1 MAKTGYKIIENV
13 VQSFD
18 NGQPSGSVASG
29 STNYLITLSS
39 SSLSASLNEETYFNR
54 SFSPI
59 DCVEDI
65 TECKPPLLTGIYTGS
80 QRGYFDLYYTTQ
92 DSNNSPVDIS
102 ASISQTNNFSTFELF
117 SASIGYIVPITSSYV
132 SGTVFFRAFNSCSGI
147 SPDRSPN
154 SDLLSFIYDETTPEE
169 IKGDVNIQFLNN
181 LSSPMEIQ
189 IRSQRGNSNHKISS
203 LDTFNYN
210 YSNSNLTGSWNSV
223 GKSSDVNVTIK
234 GGAKS
239 SFGNFIQRR
248 TIGLETL
255 TYTTGSGFNNPL
267 LNVDSSDTFPPDLGI
282 NFTIRQLDFP
292 PLGETTTTTFSLLQ
306 VSPSITGSSN
316 ILDGT
321 ITPTI
326 RFGSTP
332 LQTENAACSD
342 SKVNSTEITY
352 FQLGNYLYNNREDA
366 ESKTRSVFPFNTNY
380 ILITPNTYLV
390 VNKNGF
396 IQKLETCV
404 LPSLN
409 IFTQDGSFTTQEEAC
424 KRVKSI
430 GGSQTLFYKDNQL
443 RGDGRN
449 LSGRFPINND
459 SQGGTNVILSA
470 GNIVGFETCGT
481 ELETSQLSIYG
492 YPSSS
497 YPFHTPELI
506 NPETLAVACGDD
518 TLTTYYQGG
527 DGTIYYDFDGPLA
540 YNTVGDGGY
549 YYKNES
555 DEFLLLSDGLILS
568 SSTPC

>member
-1 MAKTGYKIIENV
+1 MAKTGYKIIETV
-13 VQSFD
+13 VQSFN

-29 STNYLITLSS
+29 STNSVVTLST
-39 SSLSASLNEETYFNR
+39 SSLSASLDEETYFNR

-65 TECKPPLLTGIYTGS
+65 NECKPPVLTGIYTGS
-80 QRGYFDLYYTTQ
+80 QRGYFNLNYTTQ
-92 DSNNSPVDIS
+92 DSNNSPTKIS
-102 ASISQTNNFSTFELF
+102 ASISQTNDFSSFELF
-117 SASIGYIVPITSSYV
+117 PASIGSLVPITSSYV
-132 SGTVFFRAFNSCSGI
+132 SGTVFFRAFTSCSGI
-147 SPDRSPN
+147 SPDRSLN
-154 SDLLSFIYDETTPEE
+154 SDLLSFTYDEISPEE

-181 LSSPMEIQ
+181 LSSPMEVQ
-189 IRSQRGNSNHKISS
+189 IRSQRGNSNHKIAA
-203 LDTFNYN
+203 LNTFNYT

-223 GKSSDVNVTIK
+223 GKSSDVSVTIK
-234 GGAKS
+234 GGSKNT
-239 SFGNFIQRR
+239 FGNFIQRR

-255 TYTTGSGFNNPL
+255 TYTTGSGFDNPL
-267 LNVDSSDTFPPDLGI
+267 LNVDSSDTFPPDTGI
-282 NFTIRQLDFP
+282 SFTIRQLDFP
-292 PLGETTTTTFSLLQ
+292 PTGESTTTTFSLLQ
-306 VSPSITGSSN
+306 VSPTSTDSSD
-316 ILDGT
+316 IMDGT

-332 LQTENAACSD
+332 LISQNAACSD

-352 FQLGNYLYNNREDA
+352 FQLGSYLYNNREDA
-366 ESKTRSVFPFNTNY
+366 ESKTRPIFPFNTNY
-380 ILITPNTYLV
+380 ILITPNTYLI
-390 VNKNGF
+390 VNKDGF
-396 IQKLETCV
+396 IQNLETCI

-409 IFTQDGSFTTQEEAC
+409 IFTQDGSFNTQEEAC
-424 KRVKSI
+424 KRVKSSGEVI
-430 GGSQTLFYKDNQL
+430 FYKDNQL

-497 YPFHTPELI
+497 YPFDTPELI

-518 TLTTYYQGG
+518 TFITYYQGG
-527 DGTIYYDFDGPLA
+527 DGTIYHDFDGPLA

>member
-1 MAKTGYKIIENV
+1 MAKTGYKIIETV
-13 VQSFD
+13 VQSFN

-29 STNYLITLSS
+29 SINSVVTLST
-39 SSLSASLNEETYFNR
+39 SSLSASLDEETYFNR

-65 TECKPPLLTGIYTGS
+65 NECKPPVLTGIYTGS
-80 QRGYFDLYYTTQ
+80 QRGYFNLNYTTQ
-92 DSNNSPVDIS
+92 DSNNSPTKIS
-102 ASISQTNNFSTFELF
+102 ASISQTNDFSSFELF
-117 SASIGYIVPITSSYV
+117 SSSIGSLVPITSSYV
-132 SGTVFFRAFNSCSGI
+132 SGTVFFRAFTSCSGI
-147 SPDRSPN
+147 SPDRSLN
-154 SDLLSFIYDETTPEE
+154 SDLLSFTYDEISPEE

-181 LSSPMEIQ
+181 LSSPMEVQ
-189 IRSQRGNSNHKISS
+189 IRSQRGNSNHKIAA
-203 LDTFNYN
+203 LNTFNYT

-223 GKSSDVNVTIK
+223 GKSSDVSVTIK
-234 GGAKS
+234 GGSKNT
-239 SFGNFIQRR
+239 FGNFIQRR

-255 TYTTGSGFNNPL
+255 TYTTGSGFDNPL
-267 LNVDSSDTFPPDLGI
+267 LNVDSSDTFPPDTGI

-292 PLGETTTTTFSLLQ
+292 PTGESTTTTFSLLQ
-306 VSPSITGSSN
+306 VSSTSTDSSD
-316 ILDGT
+316 IMDGT

-332 LQTENAACSD
+332 LISQNAACSD

-352 FQLGNYLYNNREDA
+352 FQLGSYLYNNREDA
-366 ESKTRSVFPFNTNY
+366 ESKTRPTFPFNTNY
-380 ILITPNTYLV
+380 ILITPNTYLI
-390 VNKNGF
+390 VNKDGF
-396 IQKLETCV
+396 IQNLETCI

-409 IFTQDGSFTTQEEAC
+409 IFTQDGSFNTQEEAC
-424 KRVKSI
+424 KRIKSSGEVI
-430 GGSQTLFYKDNQL
+430 FYKDNQL

-449 LSGRFPINND
+449 LSGRFPINNG

-497 YPFHTPELI
+497 YPFNTPELI

-518 TLTTYYQGG
+518 TFTTYYQGG
-527 DGTIYYDFDGPLA
+527 DGTIYYDFDGSLA

>member
-1 MAKTGYKIIENV
+1 MAKTGYKIIETV
-13 VQSFD
+13 VQSFN

-29 STNYLITLSS
+29 STNSVVTLST
-39 SSLSASLNEETYFNR
+39 SSLSASLDEETYFNR

-65 TECKPPLLTGIYTGS
+65 NECKPPVLTGIYTGS
-80 QRGYFDLYYTTQ
+80 QRGYFNLNYTTQ
-92 DSNNSPVDIS
+92 DSNNSPTKIS
-102 ASISQTNNFSTFELF
+102 ASISQTNDFSSFELF
-117 SASIGYIVPITSSYV
+117 SASIGSLVPITSSYV
-132 SGTVFFRAFNSCSGI
+132 SGTVFFRAFTSCSGI
-147 SPDRSPN
+147 SPDRSLN
-154 SDLLSFIYDETTPEE
+154 SDLLSFTYDEISPEE

-181 LSSPMEIQ
+181 LSSPMEVQ
-189 IRSQRGNSNHKISS
+189 IRSQRGNSNHKIAA
-203 LDTFNYN
+203 LNTFNYT

-223 GKSSDVNVTIK
+223 GKSSDVSVTIK
-234 GGAKS
+234 GGSKNT
-239 SFGNFIQRR
+239 FGNFIQRR

-255 TYTTGSGFNNPL
+255 TYTTGSGFDNPL
-267 LNVDSSDTFPPDLGI
+267 LNVDSSDTFPPDTGI

-292 PLGETTTTTFSLLQ
+292 PTGESTTTTFSLLQ
-306 VSPSITGSSN
+306 VSSTSTDSSD
-316 ILDGT
+316 IMDGT

-332 LQTENAACSD
+332 LISQNAACSD

-352 FQLGNYLYNNREDA
+352 FQLGSYLYNNREDA
-366 ESKTRSVFPFNTNY
+366 ESKTRPTFPFNTNY
-380 ILITPNTYLV
+380 ILITPNTYLI
-390 VNKNGF
+390 VNKDGF
-396 IQKLETCV
+396 IQNLETCI

-409 IFTQDGSFTTQEEAC
+409 IFTQDGSFNTQEEAC
-424 KRVKSI
+424 KRIKSSGEVI
-430 GGSQTLFYKDNQL
+430 FYKDNQL

-449 LSGRFPINND
+449 LSGRFPINNG

-497 YPFHTPELI
+497 YPFNTPELI

-518 TLTTYYQGG
+518 TFTTYYQGG
-527 DGTIYYDFDGPLA
+527 DGTIYYDFDGSLA

>member
-1 MAKTGYKIIENV
+1 MAKTGYKIIETV
-13 VQSFD
+13 VQSFN

-29 STNYLITLSS
+29 STNSVVTLST
-39 SSLSASLNEETYFNR
+39 SSLSASLDEETYFNR

-65 TECKPPLLTGIYTGS
+65 NECKPPVLTGIYTGS
-80 QRGYFDLYYTTQ
+80 QRGYFNLNYTTQ
-92 DSNNSPVDIS
+92 DSNNSPTKIS
-102 ASISQTNNFSTFELF
+102 ASISQTNNFNSFELF
-117 SASIGYIVPITSSYV
+117 TASIGSLVPITSSYV
-132 SGTVFFRAFNSCSGI
+132 SGTVFFRAFTSCSGI
-147 SPDRSPN
+147 SPDRSSN
-154 SDLLSFIYDETTPEE
+154 SDLLSFTYDEIPPEE

-189 IRSQRGNSNHKISS
+189 IRSQRGNSNHKISA
-203 LDTFNYN
+203 LNTYNYT

-223 GKSSDVNVTIK
+223 GKSPDINVTIK
-234 GGAKS
+234 GGAKNT
-239 SFGNFIQRR
+239 FGNFIQRR

-267 LNVDSSDTFPPDLGI
+267 LNVDSSDTFPPDTGI

-292 PLGETTTTTFSLLQ
+292 PTGESTTTTFSLLQ
-306 VSPSITGSSN
+306 VSPIATGSSN
-316 ILDGT
+316 IMDGT

-332 LQTENAACSD
+332 LISQDAACSD
-342 SKVNSTEITY
+342 SKVNPTEITY
-352 FQLGNYLYNNREDA
+352 FQLGSYLYNNREDA
-366 ESKTRSVFPFNTNY
+366 ESKTRPIFPFNTNY
-380 ILITPNTYLV
+380 ILITPNTYLI
-390 VNKNGF
+390 VNKDGF
-396 IQKLETCV
+396 IQNLETCI

-409 IFTQDGSFTTQEEAC
+409 IFTQDGSFNTQEEAC
-424 KRVKSI
+424 KRVKSSGEI
-430 GGSQTLFYKDNQL
+430 ISYKDNQL

-449 LSGRFPINND
+449 LSGRFPINNG

-481 ELETSQLSIYG
+481 ELETTQLSIYG

-497 YPFHTPELI
+497 YPFDTPELI

-518 TLTTYYQGG
+518 TFSTYYQGG
-527 DGTIYYDFDGPLA
+527 DGSIYYDFDGSLA

>member
-1 MAKTGYKIIENV
+1 MAKTGYKIIETV
-13 VQSFD
+13 VQSFN

-29 STNYLITLSS
+29 STNSVVTLST
-39 SSLSASLNEETYFNR
+39 SSLSASLDEETYFNR

-65 TECKPPLLTGIYTGS
+65 NECKPPVLTGIYTGS
-80 QRGYFDLYYTTQ
+80 QRGYFNLNYTTQ
-92 DSNNSPVDIS
+92 DSNNSPTKIS
-102 ASISQTNNFSTFELF
+102 ASISQTNNFNSFELF
-117 SASIGYIVPITSSYV
+117 TASIGSLVPITSSYV
-132 SGTVFFRAFNSCSGI
+132 SGTVFFRAFTSCSGI
-147 SPDRSPN
+147 SPDRSSN
-154 SDLLSFIYDETTPEE
+154 SDLLSFTYDEIPPEE

-189 IRSQRGNSNHKISS
+189 IRSQRGNSNHKIAS
-203 LDTFNYN
+203 LNNFNYT

-223 GKSSDVNVTIK
+223 GKSPDVNVTIK
-234 GGAKS
+234 GGAKNT
-239 SFGNFIQRR
+239 FGNFIQRR

-267 LNVDSSDTFPPDLGI
+267 LNVDSSDTFPPDTGI

-292 PLGETTTTTFSLLQ
+292 PTGESTTTTFSLLQ
-306 VSPSITGSSN
+306 VSPIATGSSN
-316 ILDGT
+316 IMDGT

-332 LQTENAACSD
+332 LISQDAACSD
-342 SKVNSTEITY
+342 SKVNPTEITY
-352 FQLGNYLYNNREDA
+352 FQLGSYLYTNREDA
-366 ESKTRSVFPFNTNY
+366 ESKTRPTFPFNTNY
-380 ILITPNTYLV
+380 ILITPNTYLI
-390 VNKNGF
+390 VNKDGF
-396 IQKLETCV
+396 IQNLETCI

-409 IFTQDGSFTTQEEAC
+409 IFTQDGSFNTQEEAC
-424 KRVKSI
+424 KRVKSSGEI
-430 GGSQTLFYKDNQL
+430 ISYKDNQL

-449 LSGRFPINND
+449 LSGRFPITNG

-481 ELETSQLSIYG
+481 ELETTQLSIYG

-497 YPFHTPELI
+497 YPFDTPELI

-518 TLTTYYQGG
+518 TFSTYYQGG
-527 DGTIYYDFDGPLA
+527 DGSIYYDFDGPLA

>member
-1 MAKTGYKIIENV
+1 MAKTGYKIIETV
-13 VQSFD
+13 VQSFN

-29 STNYLITLSS
+29 STNSVVTLST
-39 SSLSASLNEETYFNR
+39 SSLSASLDEETYFNR

-65 TECKPPLLTGIYTGS
+65 NECKPPVLTGIYTGS
-80 QRGYFDLYYTTQ
+80 QRGYFNLNYTTQ
-92 DSNNSPVDIS
+92 DSNNSPTKIS
-102 ASISQTNNFSTFELF
+102 ASISQTNDFSSFELF
-117 SASIGYIVPITSSYV
+117 SSSIGSLVPITSSYV
-132 SGTVFFRAFNSCSGI
+132 SGTVFFRAFTSCSGI
-147 SPDRSPN
+147 SPDRSLN
-154 SDLLSFIYDETTPEE
+154 SDLLSFTYDEISPEE

-181 LSSPMEIQ
+181 LSSPMEVQ
-189 IRSQRGNSNHKISS
+189 IRSQRGNSNHKIAA
-203 LDTFNYN
+203 LNTFNYT

-223 GKSSDVNVTIK
+223 GKSSDVSVTIK
-234 GGAKS
+234 GGSKNT
-239 SFGNFIQRR
+239 FGNFIQRR

-255 TYTTGSGFNNPL
+255 TYTTGSGFDNPL
-267 LNVDSSDTFPPDLGI
+267 LNVDSSDTFPPDTGI

-292 PLGETTTTTFSLLQ
+292 PTGESTTTTFSLLQ
-306 VSPSITGSSN
+306 VSSTSTDSSD
-316 ILDGT
+316 IMDGT

-332 LQTENAACSD
+332 LISQNAACSD

-352 FQLGNYLYNNREDA
+352 FQLGSYLYNNREDA
-366 ESKTRSVFPFNTNY
+366 ESKTRPTFPFNTNY
-380 ILITPNTYLV
+380 ILITPNTYLI
-390 VNKNGF
+390 VNKDGF
-396 IQKLETCV
+396 IQNLETCI

-409 IFTQDGSFTTQEEAC
+409 IFTQDGSFNTQEEAC
-424 KRVKSI
+424 KRIKSSGEVI
-430 GGSQTLFYKDNQL
+430 FYKDNQL

-449 LSGRFPINND
+449 LSGRFPINNG

-497 YPFHTPELI
+497 YPFNTPELI

-518 TLTTYYQGG
+518 TFTTYYQGG
-527 DGTIYYDFDGPLA
+527 DGTIYYDFDGSLA

>member
-1 MAKTGYKIIENV
+1 MAKTGYKIIETV
-13 VQSFD
+13 VQSFN

-29 STNYLITLSS
+29 STNSVVTLST
-39 SSLSASLNEETYFNR
+39 SSLSASLDEETYFNR

-65 TECKPPLLTGIYTGS
+65 NECKPPVLTGIYTGS
-80 QRGYFDLYYTTQ
+80 QRGYFNLNYTTQ
-92 DSNNSPVDIS
+92 DSNNSPTKIS
-102 ASISQTNNFSTFELF
+102 ASISQTNDFSSFELF
-117 SASIGYIVPITSSYV
+117 SSSIGSLVPITSSYV
-132 SGTVFFRAFNSCSGI
+132 SGTVFFRAFTSCSGI
-147 SPDRSPN
+147 SPDRSLN
-154 SDLLSFIYDETTPEE
+154 SDLLSFTYDEISPEE

-181 LSSPMEIQ
+181 LSSPMEVQ
-189 IRSQRGNSNHKISS
+189 IRSQRGNSNHKIAA
-203 LDTFNYN
+203 LNTFNYT

-223 GKSSDVNVTIK
+223 GKSSDVSVTIK
-234 GGAKS
+234 GGSKNT
-239 SFGNFIQRR
+239 FGNFIQRR

-255 TYTTGSGFNNPL
+255 TYTTGSGFDNPL
-267 LNVDSSDTFPPDLGI
+267 LNVDSSDTFPPDTGI

-292 PLGETTTTTFSLLQ
+292 PTGESTTTTFSLLQ
-306 VSPSITGSSN
+306 VSSTSTDSSD
-316 ILDGT
+316 IMDGT

-332 LQTENAACSD
+332 LISQNAACSD

-352 FQLGNYLYNNREDA
+352 FQLGSYLYNNREDA
-366 ESKTRSVFPFNTNY
+366 ESKTRPTFPFNTNY
-380 ILITPNTYLV
+380 ILITPNTYLI
-390 VNKNGF
+390 VNKDGF
-396 IQKLETCV
+396 IQNLETCI

-409 IFTQDGSFTTQEEAC
+409 IFTQDGSFNTQEEAC
-424 KRVKSI
+424 KRIKSSGEVI
-430 GGSQTLFYKDNQL
+430 FYKDNQL

-449 LSGRFPINND
+449 LSGRFPINNGL
-459 SQGGTNVILSA
+459 QGGTNVILSA

-497 YPFHTPELI
+497 YPFNTPELI

-518 TLTTYYQGG
+518 TFTTYYQGG
-527 DGTIYYDFDGPLA
+527 DGTIYYDFDGSLA

>member
-1 MAKTGYKIIENV
+1 MAKTGYKIIETV
-13 VQSFD
+13 VQSFN

-29 STNYLITLSS
+29 STNSVVTLST
-39 SSLSASLNEETYFNR
+39 SSLSASLDEETYFNR

-65 TECKPPLLTGIYTGS
+65 NECKPPVLTGIYTGS
-80 QRGYFDLYYTTQ
+80 QRGYFNLNYTTQ
-92 DSNNSPVDIS
+92 DSNNSPTKIS
-102 ASISQTNNFSTFELF
+102 ASISQTNDFSSFELF
-117 SASIGYIVPITSSYV
+117 SASIGSLVPITSSYV
-132 SGTVFFRAFNSCSGI
+132 SGTVFFRAFTSCSGI
-147 SPDRSPN
+147 SPDRSLN
-154 SDLLSFIYDETTPEE
+154 SDLLSFTYDEISPEE

-181 LSSPMEIQ
+181 LSSPMEVQ
-189 IRSQRGNSNHKISS
+189 IRSQRGNSNHKIAA
-203 LDTFNYN
+203 LNTFNYT

-223 GKSSDVNVTIK
+223 GKSSDVSVTIK
-234 GGAKS
+234 GGSKNT
-239 SFGNFIQRR
+239 FGNFIQRR

-255 TYTTGSGFNNPL
+255 TYTTGSGFDNPL
-267 LNVDSSDTFPPDLGI
+267 LNVDSSDTFPPDTGI

-292 PLGETTTTTFSLLQ
+292 PTGESTTTTFSLLQ
-306 VSPSITGSSN
+306 VSSTSTDSSG
-316 ILDGT
+316 IMDGT

-332 LQTENAACSD
+332 LISQNAACSD

-352 FQLGNYLYNNREDA
+352 FQLGSYLYNNREDA
-366 ESKTRSVFPFNTNY
+366 ESKTRPIFPFNTNY
-380 ILITPNTYLV
+380 ILITPNTYLI
-390 VNKNGF
+390 VNKDGF
-396 IQKLETCV
+396 IQNLETCI

-409 IFTQDGSFTTQEEAC
+409 IFTQDGSFNTQEEAC
-424 KRVKSI
+424 KRVKSSGEVI
-430 GGSQTLFYKDNQL
+430 FYKDNQL

-497 YPFHTPELI
+497 YPFDTPELI

-518 TLTTYYQGG
+518 TFITYYQGG
-527 DGTIYYDFDGPLA
+527 DGTIYHDFDGPLA

>member
-1 MAKTGYKIIENV
+1 MAKTGYKIIETV
-13 VQSFD
+13 VQSFN

-29 STNYLITLSS
+29 STNSVVTLST
-39 SSLSASLNEETYFNR
+39 SSLSASLDEETYFNR

-65 TECKPPLLTGIYTGS
+65 NECKPPVLTGIYTGS
-80 QRGYFDLYYTTQ
+80 QRGYFNLNYTTQ
-92 DSNNSPVDIS
+92 DSNNSPTKIS
-102 ASISQTNNFSTFELF
+102 ASISQTNDFSSFELF
-117 SASIGYIVPITSSYV
+117 SASIGSLVPITSSYV
-132 SGTVFFRAFNSCSGI
+132 SGTVFFRAFTSCSGI
-147 SPDRSPN
+147 SPDRSLN
-154 SDLLSFIYDETTPEE
+154 SDLLSFTYDEISPEE

-181 LSSPMEIQ
+181 LSSPMEVQ
-189 IRSQRGNSNHKISS
+189 IRSQRGNSNHKIAA
-203 LDTFNYN
+203 LNTFNYT

-223 GKSSDVNVTIK
+223 GKSSDVSVTIK
-234 GGAKS
+234 GGSKNT
-239 SFGNFIQRR
+239 FGNFIQRR

-255 TYTTGSGFNNPL
+255 TYTTGSGFDNPL
-267 LNVDSSDTFPPDLGI
+267 LNVDSSDTFPPDTGI
-282 NFTIRQLDFP
+282 SFTIRQLDFP
-292 PLGETTTTTFSLLQ
+292 PTGESTTTTFSLLQ
-306 VSPSITGSSN
+306 VSPTSTDSSD
-316 ILDGT
+316 IMDGT

-332 LQTENAACSD
+332 LISQNAACSD

-352 FQLGNYLYNNREDA
+352 FQLGSYLYNNREDA
-366 ESKTRSVFPFNTNY
+366 ESKTRPIFPFNTNY
-380 ILITPNTYLV
+380 ILITPNTYLI
-390 VNKNGF
+390 VNKDGF
-396 IQKLETCV
+396 IQNLETCI

-409 IFTQDGSFTTQEEAC
+409 IFTQDGSFNTQEEAC
-424 KRVKSI
+424 KRVKSSGEVI
-430 GGSQTLFYKDNQL
+430 FYKDNQL

-497 YPFHTPELI
+497 YPFDTPELI

-518 TLTTYYQGG
+518 TFITYYQGG
-527 DGTIYYDFDGPLA
+527 DGTIYHDFDGPLA

>member
-1 MAKTGYKIIENV
+1 MAKTGYKIIETV
-13 VQSFD
+13 VQSFN
-18 NGQPSGSVASG
+18 NGQPSGSIASG
-29 STNYLITLSS
+29 STNSVVTLST
-39 SSLSASLNEETYFNR
+39 SSLSASLDEETYFNR

-65 TECKPPLLTGIYTGS
+65 NECKPPVLTGIYTGS
-80 QRGYFDLYYTTQ
+80 QRGYFNLNYTTQ
-92 DSNNSPVDIS
+92 DSNNSPTKIS
-102 ASISQTNNFSTFELF
+102 ASISQTNDFSSFELF
-117 SASIGYIVPITSSYV
+117 SASIGSLVPITSSYV
-132 SGTVFFRAFNSCSGI
+132 SGTVFFRAFTSCSGI
-147 SPDRSPN
+147 SPDRSLN
-154 SDLLSFIYDETTPEE
+154 SDLLSFTYDEISPEE

-181 LSSPMEIQ
+181 LSSPMEVQ
-189 IRSQRGNSNHKISS
+189 IRSQRGNSNHKIAA
-203 LDTFNYN
+203 LNTFNYT

-223 GKSSDVNVTIK
+223 GKSSDVSVTIK
-234 GGAKS
+234 GGSKNT
-239 SFGNFIQRR
+239 FGNFIQRR

-255 TYTTGSGFNNPL
+255 TYTTGSGFDNPL
-267 LNVDSSDTFPPDLGI
+267 LNVDSSDTFPPDTGI

-292 PLGETTTTTFSLLQ
+292 PTGESTTTTFSLLQ
-306 VSPSITGSSN
+306 VSSTSTDSSD
-316 ILDGT
+316 IMDGT

-332 LQTENAACSD
+332 LISQNAACSD

-352 FQLGNYLYNNREDA
+352 FQLGSYLYNNREDA
-366 ESKTRSVFPFNTNY
+366 ESKTRPTFPFNTNY
-380 ILITPNTYLV
+380 ILITPNTYLI
-390 VNKNGF
+390 VNKDGF
-396 IQKLETCV
+396 IQNLETCI

-409 IFTQDGSFTTQEEAC
+409 IFTQDGSFNTQEEAC
-424 KRVKSI
+424 KRIKSSGEVI
-430 GGSQTLFYKDNQL
+430 FYKDNQL

-497 YPFHTPELI
+497 YPFNTPELI

-518 TLTTYYQGG
+518 TFTTYYQGG
-527 DGTIYYDFDGPLA
+527 DGTIYYDFDGSLA

>member
-1 MAKTGYKIIENV
+1 MAKTGYKIIETV
-13 VQSFD
+13 VQSFN

-29 STNYLITLSS
+29 STNSVVTLST
-39 SSLSASLNEETYFNR
+39 SSLSASLDEETYFNR

-65 TECKPPLLTGIYTGS
+65 NECKPPVLTGIYTGS
-80 QRGYFDLYYTTQ
+80 QRGYFNLNYTTQ
-92 DSNNSPVDIS
+92 DSNNSPTKIS
-102 ASISQTNNFSTFELF
+102 ASISQTNDFSSFELF
-117 SASIGYIVPITSSYV
+117 SASIGSLVPITSSYV
-132 SGTVFFRAFNSCSGI
+132 SGTVFFRAFTSCSGI
-147 SPDRSPN
+147 SPDRSLN
-154 SDLLSFIYDETTPEE
+154 SDLLSFTYDEISPEE

-181 LSSPMEIQ
+181 LSSPMEVQ
-189 IRSQRGNSNHKISS
+189 IRSQRGNSNHKIAA
-203 LDTFNYN
+203 LNTFNYT

-223 GKSSDVNVTIK
+223 GKSSDVSVTIK
-234 GGAKS
+234 GGSKNT
-239 SFGNFIQRR
+239 FGNFIQRR

-255 TYTTGSGFNNPL
+255 TYTTGSGFDNPL
-267 LNVDSSDTFPPDLGI
+267 LNVDSSDTFPPDTGI

-292 PLGETTTTTFSLLQ
+292 PTGESTTTTFSLLQ
-306 VSPSITGSSN
+306 VSPTSTDSSD
-316 ILDGT
+316 IMDGT

-332 LQTENAACSD
+332 LISQNAACSD

-352 FQLGNYLYNNREDA
+352 FQLGSYLYNNREDA
-366 ESKTRSVFPFNTNY
+366 ESKTRPIFPFNTNY
-380 ILITPNTYLV
+380 ILITPNTYLI
-390 VNKNGF
+390 VNKDGF
-396 IQKLETCV
+396 IQNLETCI

-409 IFTQDGSFTTQEEAC
+409 IFTQDGSFNTQEEAC
-424 KRVKSI
+424 KRVKSSGEVI
-430 GGSQTLFYKDNQL
+430 FYKDNQL

-497 YPFHTPELI
+497 YPFDTPELI

-518 TLTTYYQGG
+518 TFITYYQGG
-527 DGTIYYDFDGPLA
+527 DGTIYHDFDGPLA

>member
-1 MAKTGYKIIENV
+1 MAKTGYKIIETV
-13 VQSFD
+13 VQSFN
-18 NGQPSGSVASG
+18 NGQPSGSIASG
-29 STNYLITLSS
+29 STNSVVTLST
-39 SSLSASLNEETYFNR
+39 SSLSASLDEETYFNR

-65 TECKPPLLTGIYTGS
+65 NECKPPVLTGIYTGS
-80 QRGYFDLYYTTQ
+80 QRGYFNLNYTTQ
-92 DSNNSPVDIS
+92 DSNNSPTKIS
-102 ASISQTNNFSTFELF
+102 ASISQTNDFSSFELF
-117 SASIGYIVPITSSYV
+117 SSSIGSLVPITSSYV
-132 SGTVFFRAFNSCSGI
+132 SGTVFFRAFTSCSGI
-147 SPDRSPN
+147 SPDRSLN
-154 SDLLSFIYDETTPEE
+154 SDLLSFTYDEISPEE

-181 LSSPMEIQ
+181 LSSPMEVQ
-189 IRSQRGNSNHKISS
+189 IRSQRGNSNHKIAA
-203 LDTFNYN
+203 LNTFNYT

-223 GKSSDVNVTIK
+223 GKSSDVSVTIK
-234 GGAKS
+234 GGSKNT
-239 SFGNFIQRR
+239 FGNFIQRR

-255 TYTTGSGFNNPL
+255 TYTTGSGFDNPL
-267 LNVDSSDTFPPDLGI
+267 LNVDSSDTFPPDTGI

-292 PLGETTTTTFSLLQ
+292 PTGESTTTTFSLLQ
-306 VSPSITGSSN
+306 VSSTSTDSSD
-316 ILDGT
+316 IMDGT

-332 LQTENAACSD
+332 LISQNAACSD

-352 FQLGNYLYNNREDA
+352 FQLGSYLYNNREDA
-366 ESKTRSVFPFNTNY
+366 ESKTRPTFPFNTNY
-380 ILITPNTYLV
+380 ILITPNTYLI
-390 VNKNGF
+390 VNKDGF
-396 IQKLETCV
+396 IQNLETCI

-409 IFTQDGSFTTQEEAC
+409 IFTQDGSFNTQEEAC
-424 KRVKSI
+424 KRIKSSGEVI
-430 GGSQTLFYKDNQL
+430 FYKDNQL

-449 LSGRFPINND
+449 LSGRFPINNGL
-459 SQGGTNVILSA
+459 QGGTNVILSA

-497 YPFHTPELI
+497 YPFNTPELI

-518 TLTTYYQGG
+518 TFTTYYQGG
-527 DGTIYYDFDGPLA
+527 DGTIYYDFDGSLA

>member
-1 MAKTGYKIIENV
+1 MAKTGYKIIETV
-13 VQSFD
+13 VQSFN

-29 STNYLITLSS
+29 STNSVVTLST
-39 SSLSASLNEETYFNR
+39 SSLSASLDEETYFNR

-65 TECKPPLLTGIYTGS
+65 NECKPPVLTGIYTGS
-80 QRGYFDLYYTTQ
+80 QRGYFNLNYTTQ
-92 DSNNSPVDIS
+92 DSNNSPTKIS
-102 ASISQTNNFSTFELF
+102 ASISQTNNFNSFELF
-117 SASIGYIVPITSSYV
+117 TTSIGSLVPITSSYV
-132 SGTVFFRAFNSCSGI
+132 SGTVFFRAFTSCSGI
-147 SPDRSPN
+147 SPDRSLN
-154 SDLLSFIYDETTPEE
+154 SDLLSFTYDEISPEE

-181 LSSPMEIQ
+181 LSSPMEVQ
-189 IRSQRGNSNHKISS
+189 IRSQRGNSNHKIAALS
-203 LDTFNYN
+203 TFNYT

-234 GGAKS
+234 GGSKNT
-239 SFGNFIQRR
+239 FGNFIQRR

-255 TYTTGSGFNNPL
+255 TYTTGSGFDNPL
-267 LNVDSSDTFPPDLGI
+267 LNVDSSDTFPPDTGI
-282 NFTIRQLDFP
+282 SFTIRQLDFP
-292 PLGETTTTTFSLLQ
+292 PTGESTTTTFSLLQ
-306 VSPSITGSSN
+306 VSPTSTDSSD
-316 ILDGT
+316 IMDGT

-332 LQTENAACSD
+332 LISQDAACSD
-342 SKVNSTEITY
+342 SKVNPTEITY
-352 FQLGNYLYNNREDA
+352 FQLGSYLYNNREDA
-366 ESKTRSVFPFNTNY
+366 ESKTRPIFPFNTNY
-380 ILITPNTYLV
+380 ILITPNTYLI
-390 VNKNGF
+390 VNKDGF
-396 IQKLETCV
+396 IQNLETCI

-409 IFTQDGSFTTQEEAC
+409 IFTQDGSFNTQEEAC
-424 KRVKSI
+424 KRVKSSGEI
-430 GGSQTLFYKDNQL
+430 ISYKDNQL

-449 LSGRFPINND
+449 LSGRFPINNG

-481 ELETSQLSIYG
+481 ELETTQLSIYG

-497 YPFHTPELI
+497 YPFDTPELI

-518 TLTTYYQGG
+518 TFSTYYQGG
-527 DGTIYYDFDGPLA
+527 DGSIYYDFDGPLA